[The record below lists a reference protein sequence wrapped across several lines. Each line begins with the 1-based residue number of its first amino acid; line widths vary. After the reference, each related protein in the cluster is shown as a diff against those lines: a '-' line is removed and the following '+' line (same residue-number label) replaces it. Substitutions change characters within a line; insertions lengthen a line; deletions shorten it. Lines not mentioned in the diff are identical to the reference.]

1 MKVAS
6 VLYYLGDIRS
16 FMAAAHMLNSE
27 GAFKFSLSC
36 QTRTYFYRYKV
47 KYIPHVCP
55 QLCSREVRLGYH
67 LPLMCGTH
75 NALTD
80 QWLAGYAA

>member
-6 VLYYLGDIRS
+6 VLCYLGDIRS

-27 GAFKFSLSC
+27 GACYFYLSC
-36 QTRTYFYRYKV
+36 QTRTYVYRYKV
-47 KYIPHVCP
+47 KYIPHVCS
-55 QLCSREVRLGYH
+55 QLCSREVRLGHH
-67 LPLMCGTH
+67 LPLLCGTQ

-80 QWLAGYAA
+80 QWLSGYAG